1 MDDVLDLTTTRLAG
15 DRSRDRLLIVGP
27 SLGTRVDLLWSQCAA
42 LLADSCEVIGW
53 ELPGHGRGAPATEP
67 FTIADLADC
76 VRRIAATHA
85 HGRAAYYAG
94 VSLGGAAGFE
104 LALDPGPF
112 RAVATIAAAP
122 QIGEPEAWRERA
134 KFVRGAGTVAV
145 MVEGSAQRWFAP
157 GFIERRPAVSAALLD
172 ALAEVDSHSYACAC
186 EALAAFDIRDRMDRI
201 AVPVAVMTGEHDGVV
216 TEEHAR
222 AATGLD
228 VTVLRGVAHLPP
240 AEDPVA
246 AAATLAEA
254 FGLTFASEPVT
265 GVPADPRKTETM
277 P

>member
-1 MDDVLDLTTTRLAG
+1 MADVLDLATTLLAG
-15 DRSRDRLLIVGP
+15 DRSRDRLLLGGP
-27 SLGTRVDLLWSQCAA
+27 SLGTRVDLLWGQCAA

-53 ELPGHGRGAPATEP
+53 DLPGHGRGAPTSEP
-67 FTIADLADC
+67 FTIADLADS
-76 VRRIAATHA
+76 VRRITATYA
-85 HGRAAYYAG
+85 RGRATYYAG
-94 VSLGGAAGFE
+94 VSLGGAVGFV

-112 RAVATIAAAP
+112 RAVATFAAAP
-122 QIGEPEAWRERA
+122 QIGQPQAWRERA
-134 KFVRGAGTVAV
+134 QFVRGAGTVAV

-157 GFIERRPAVSAALLD
+157 GFIARRPAVSTALLD
-172 ALAEVDSHSYACAC
+172 ALAEVDSRSYARAC
-186 EALAAFDIRDRMDRI
+186 EALAPFDERDRMDRI
-201 AVPVAVMTGEHDGVV
+201 AVPVAVVTGEHDGVV

-240 AEDPVA
+240 AEDPA
-246 AAATLAEA
+246 AAAAVLAKA
-254 FGLTFASEPVT
+254 FGLTSEPET